1 MNDYNRGIMASSRA
15 ANKNSPML
23 EQFMDELSTQSKSDL
38 PLEDRLSSV
47 SDSERSTL
55 MALAKLVRVSM
66 SLREATND
74 NSMTYIE
81 LINKMYG
88 SFPLSKRTLVA
99 EILDQTNPLSP
110 RQAKPQQQSR
120 QDIALSSY
128 DKPEFNISSEPK
140 AAEDTLETVLAD
152 AFSDT
157 ATTSQA
163 QQKQATTFQS
173 KDEFLAAM
181 TPVAKEVADELGV
194 SHKIILA
201 QAALES
207 GWGAKAKNN
216 AFFGIKSHG
225 RAGGQTFTTH
235 EEVDGKQVKI
245 TDSFRQYDTPE
256 DSIRGYGD
264 FLKSNPRYRY
274 FLAAGQGNE
283 NAQLTALQQSGY
295 ATDTKYSQKL
305 KAIMKGLPDEADT

>member
-1 MNDYNRGIMASSRA
+1 MGLL
-15 ANKNSPML
+15 K
-23 EQFMDELSTQSKSDL
+23 
-38 PLEDRLSSV
+38 
-47 SDSERSTL
+47 
-55 MALAKLVRVSM
+55 
-66 SLREATND
+66 ATND
-74 NSMTYIE
+74 NSMTYLD
-81 LINKMYG
+81 LITEMYG
-88 SFPLSKRTLVA
+88 GVSLSKRMLVA
-99 EILDQTNPLSP
+99 AVLDQTNPLSP

-274 FLAAGQGNE
+274 FLAAGQSNE
-283 NAQLTALQQSGY
+283 NAQLTALQWTCR
-295 ATDTKYSQKL
+295 AL
-305 KAIMKGLPDEADT
+305 VPPHVLV

>member
-1 MNDYNRGIMASSRA
+1 
-15 ANKNSPML
+15 
-23 EQFMDELSTQSKSDL
+23 
-38 PLEDRLSSV
+38 
-47 SDSERSTL
+47 
-55 MALAKLVRVSM
+55 
-66 SLREATND
+66 
-74 NSMTYIE
+74 
-81 LINKMYG
+81 
-88 SFPLSKRTLVA
+88 
-99 EILDQTNPLSP
+99 
-110 RQAKPQQQSR
+110 
-120 QDIALSSY
+120 
-128 DKPEFNISSEPK
+128 
-140 AAEDTLETVLAD
+140 
-152 AFSDT
+152 
-157 ATTSQA
+157 
-163 QQKQATTFQS
+163 
-173 KDEFLAAM
+173 
-181 TPVAKEVADELGV
+181 VAKEVADELGV

>member
-1 MNDYNRGIMASSRA
+1 MEDYNRGIMASSRA
-15 ANKNSPML
+15 AKKKSPML
-23 EQFMDELSTQSKSDL
+23 EQFMDELSTQSKPDL

-55 MALAKLVRVSM
+55 MALAKLVRISM
-66 SLREATND
+66 RLREATND
-74 NSMTYIE
+74 NSMTYLD
-81 LINKMYG
+81 LITEMYG
-88 SFPLSKRTLVA
+88 GVSLSKRMLVA
-99 EILDQTNPLSP
+99 AVLDQTNPLSP

-128 DKPEFNISSEPK
+128 DRPEFNISSEPK
-140 AAEDTLETVLAD
+140 ATEDQTDDTLESVLAD
-152 AFSDT
+152 AFST
-157 ATTSQA
+157 RQA

-207 GWGAKAKNN
+207 GFGAKAKGN
-216 AFFGIKSHG
+216 AFFGIKSHSK
-225 RAGGQTFTTH
+225 AGGQTFTTH
-235 EEVDGKQVKI
+235 EEVDGQLVK
-245 TDSFRQYDTPE
+245 TQADFRQYDTPE
-256 DSIRGYGD
+256 DSIRGYPD
-264 FLKSNPRYRY
+264 FLKSNPRYRH
-274 FLAAGQGNE
+274 FLAAGNE
-283 NAQLTALQQSGY
+283 DSQLMALQESGY
-295 ATDTKYSQKL
+295 ATDSKYAQKL

>member
-1 MNDYNRGIMASSRA
+1 MASSRA
-15 ANKNSPML
+15 AKKKSPML
-23 EQFMDELSTQSKSDL
+23 EQFMDELSTQSKPNM

-66 SLREATND
+66 RIHESTND
-74 NSMTYIE
+74 RSMTYLQ

-110 RQAKPQQQSR
+110 RQAKPQQQSQ

-140 AAEDTLETVLAD
+140 AAEDTLDSVLAD

-225 RAGGQTFTTH
+225 KAGGQTFTTH
-235 EEVDGKQVKI
+235 EEIDGQLVK
-245 TDSFRQYDTPE
+245 TQADFRQYDTPE

-264 FLKSNPRYRY
+264 FLKSNSRYRH
-274 FLAAGQGNE
+274 FLAAGNE
-283 NAQLTALQQSGY
+283 DAQLMALQNSGY
-295 ATDTKYSQKL
+295 ATVFKYAQKL
-305 KAIMKGLPDEADT
+305 KNIIKVLPNDNQV

>member
-1 MNDYNRGIMASSRA
+1 MASSRA

-66 SLREATND
+66 RIHESTND
-74 NSMTYIE
+74 RSMTYLQ

-207 GWGAKAKNN
+207 GWGTKAKNN

-225 RAGGQTFTTH
+225 KAGSQTFTTH
-235 EEVDGKQVKI
+235 EEVDGQLVK
-245 TDSFRQYDTPE
+245 TQADFRQYDTPE
-256 DSIRGYGD
+256 DSIRGYRD
-264 FLKSNPRYRY
+264 FLKSNPRCRH
-274 FLAAGQGNE
+274 FLAAGNE
-283 NAQLTALQQSGY
+283 DSQLMALQESGY
-295 ATDTKYSQKL
+295 ATDSKYAQKL

>member
-1 MNDYNRGIMASSRA
+1 MASSRA
-15 ANKNSPML
+15 AKKKSPML
-23 EQFMDELSTQSKSDL
+23 EQFMDELSTQSKPNM

-66 SLREATND
+66 RIHESTND
-74 NSMTYIE
+74 RSMTYLQ

-88 SFPLSKRTLVA
+88 SFPLSKQTLVA

-110 RQAKPQQQSR
+110 RQAKPQQQSQ

-140 AAEDTLETVLAD
+140 AAEDTLDSVLAD

-225 RAGGQTFTTH
+225 KAGGQTFTTH
-235 EEVDGKQVKI
+235 EEIDGQLVK
-245 TDSFRQYDTPE
+245 TQADFRQYDTPE

-264 FLKSNPRYRY
+264 FLKSNSRYRH
-274 FLAAGQGNE
+274 FLAAGNE
-283 NAQLTALQQSGY
+283 DAQLMALQNSGY
-295 ATDTKYSQKL
+295 ATVFKYAQKL
-305 KAIMKGLPDEADT
+305 KNIIKVLPNDNQV

>member
-1 MNDYNRGIMASSRA
+1 
-15 ANKNSPML
+15 
-23 EQFMDELSTQSKSDL
+23 
-38 PLEDRLSSV
+38 
-47 SDSERSTL
+47 

-66 SLREATND
+66 RIHESTND
-74 NSMTYIE
+74 RSMTYLQ

-99 EILDQTNPLSP
+99 EILDKTNPLPP
-110 RQAKPQQQSR
+110 RVAKPEQQSR

-140 AAEDTLETVLAD
+140 AAEDTLDSVLAD
-152 AFSDT
+152 AFSDP

-163 QQKQATTFQS
+163 QQTQATTFAS

-181 TPVAKEVADELGV
+181 TPVAKKVADELGV
-194 SHKIILA
+194 SHRIILA

-207 GWGAKAKNN
+207 AWGAKAKNN

-225 RAGGQTFTTH
+225 KAGGQSFTTH
-235 EEVDGKQVKI
+235 EEVDGKRVKI
-245 TDSFRQYDTPE
+245 TDSFRQYNTPE
-256 DSIRGYGD
+256 DSVRGYGD

-274 FLAAGQGNE
+274 FLAAGQENE

-295 ATDTKYSQKL
+295 ATDINYAQKL
-305 KAIMKGLPDEADT
+305 KAIIKGLPDEADT